1 MKKLFATDRWLP
13 LLVVTL
19 LTSCST
25 PPKSADELDKL
36 LDGRLVVKRV
46 TETDHLLNF
55 EWPILVGVEVEGSSR
70 NRLLVFLIDQPRI
83 NCRLDDRD
91 GRSSNGVLMHTGSQR
106 ALKMADSLANAV
118 GGLEGEQSH
127 NVALLV
133 DVLRGTRKVHRRE
146 WKRIRGLQ

>member
-55 EWPILVGVEVEGSSR
+55 EWPILVGVEVEVSSR

-83 NCRLDDRD
+83 NCRLDDKD
-91 GRSSNGVLMHTGSQR
+91 GRSSNGVLMRAGSQR

-118 GGLEGEQSH
+118 GGLEGDQAH
-127 NVALLV
+127 NLALLV
-133 DVLRGTRKVHRRE
+133 DVLRGTRKMHRRE
-146 WKRIRGLQ
+146 WKRIRVLQ